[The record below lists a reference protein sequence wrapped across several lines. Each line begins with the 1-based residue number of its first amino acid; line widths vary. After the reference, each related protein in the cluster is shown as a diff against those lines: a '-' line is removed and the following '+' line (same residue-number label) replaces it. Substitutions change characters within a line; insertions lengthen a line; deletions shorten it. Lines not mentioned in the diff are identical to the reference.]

1 MWKRAFFQDHAAKF
15 FSAFANVS
23 FGRLEGCVADSLPAT
38 FHPLFLFVWFMVGFF
53 AVAENGLLSF
63 QPLLYAFT
71 EK

>member
-23 FGRLEGCVADSLPAT
+23 FGRLEGCVAVFTSYFSPVI
-38 FHPLFLFVWFMVGFF
+38 FIRVVHGWFF

>member
-23 FGRLEGCVADSLPAT
+23 FGRLVSPVIFIRVVHG
-38 FHPLFLFVWFMVGFF
+38 WFF